1 MKRVLIVGLVIVL
14 ALGGL
19 GMMTAAASEVVPG
32 SSSRQQDEG
41 RAWLGVGIA
50 DSQNGVT
57 ITSVEPASPAD
68 EAQLYIGDIIT
79 AVDATPVDS
88 AEDVVERVGALAP
101 GDVVTLTVER
111 RGTERDIDVTL
122 GSWPEEDVTV
132 EPSAPEFSMPMF
144 QGRLDFLG
152 LQASIT
158 DEGLQI
164 DSIDSDSPLAGTDLQ
179 AGDVITAINGE
190 SVIDAARPGV
200 LLNLLS
206 EDPLVLTVLR
216 DGAEI
221 EITIDVNLLE
231 DLSGAMPEWE
241 EMVPGWEE
249 MMPGW
254 DNMPGYG
261 PMMGMGNMLLSFLG
275 VDLSVTGEGLQIG
288 AVEAGSPAAEAGL
301 QEGDVITAING
312 VAFADLDMWEMMKAL
327 GDSEGQVTLTVLR
340 DGEEMALEL
349 DLSDLPA
356 QFGLD
361 VMPAVA
367 QPTRLG
373 VRYLT
378 LDADLAAERD
388 LAVEEGA
395 LIEEVY
401 ADTPAE
407 EAGLQVGDVVTAVD
421 GDPVDA
427 RRTLSERLSAY
438 DEGDQVTLTVVRAGE
453 ELSLGVTLGP
463 GGWARFGL
471 GNMPGWSGRGPRFHD
486 MMPHGGM
493 FGGTIEVP
501 NMPGWS
507 GRGPRFREMM
517 PHGGMFGGTIE
528 IPNMPGLRFHMGP
541 HMGDLDFEEFFENF
555 PLDDMPFHWGWG
567 DAVPETGTEA
577 VPDGQSA

>member
-32 SSSRQQDEG
+32 SSSRQQDED
-41 RAWLGVGIA
+41 RAWLGVGIS

-68 EAQLYIGDIIT
+68 AAQLYIGDIIT
-79 AVDATPVDS
+79 AIDATPVDS
-88 AEDVVERVGALAP
+88 AEDVVDRIGALAP
-101 GDVVTLTVER
+101 GDVVTLTIER

-122 GSWPEEDVTV
+122 GSWPEDDVTI

-144 QGRLDFLG
+144 QGRLDFFG
-152 LQASIT
+152 LQASLT

-164 DSIDSDSPLAGTDLQ
+164 DSIDSDSPLAETDLQ
-179 AGDVITAINGE
+179 VGDVITAINGE
-190 SVIDAARPGV
+190 YVIDAVRPGV
-200 LLNLLS
+200 LLNLFS

-216 DGAEI
+216 DGEEI
-221 EITIDVNLLE
+221 EITIDANLLE
-231 DLSGAMPEWE
+231 DLSGVMPEWE
-241 EMVPGWEE
+241 EMVPE
-249 MMPGW
+249 W
-254 DNMPGYG
+254 DDMPGYG

-275 VDLSVTGEGLQIG
+275 VDLSVTDEGLQIG

-373 VRYLT
+373 VRYLM

-453 ELSLGVTLGP
+453 ELSLDVTLGP

-471 GNMPGWSGRGPRFHD
+471 GNMPGWSGRGWRFHD
-486 MMPHGGM
+486 MMPRGG
-493 FGGTIEVP
+493 
-501 NMPGWS
+501 
-507 GRGPRFREMM
+507 RFS
-517 PHGGMFGGTIE
+517 GTIE
-528 IPNMPGLRFHMGP
+528 IPNMPGLRFRMGP
-541 HMGDLDFEEFFENF
+541 HMGDFDFEEFFENF
-555 PLDDMPFHWGWG
+555 PFDEMPFHWGWG
-567 DAVPETGTEA
+567 DSAPEATTEPVPE
-577 VPDGQSA
+577 GQSA